1 MALKNKIFLAI
12 AVSTLLGMAS
22 AKAYIVPGQGGGFQ
36 QGPRDNNG
44 PRPLPPQQPMPPA
57 PPQQG
62 GGYPPYP
69 GNGGGYG
76 PGNGGYNGQEQRTIQ
91 VRRRI
96 MNENLPLLQL
106 AGIDRR
112 YDGYIVQSVTAF
124 ISGSAPR
131 AQVSLVING
140 QQDASSFANRGA
152 ITLVP
157 RYAAVLG
164 QVRDITLS
172 VMGGVDLDT
181 VVITLQ
187 ARQDGG
193 GDHGP
198 GWGREITLPIPVARR
213 MLGADRLDITQYI
226 NVNQYR
232 GYRITAVEIE
242 AASLY
247 QVAFLDL
254 YINGF
259 TQGQSIQIGNFVQRY
274 SVYPQDA
281 VIGQSAAS
289 IVIGNRGD
297 LDVRGVTL
305 RLSRR

>member
-12 AVSTLLGMAS
+12 AVSTLLGVVS
-22 AKAYIVPGQGGGFQ
+22 AKAYIVPGAGGGIQ
-36 QGPRDNNG
+36 PVPQGPGNNG
-44 PRPLPPQQPMPPA
+44 PRPLPPQQPPQQPQPPA

-62 GGYPPYP
+62 GGYPPY
-69 GNGGGYG
+69 

-96 MNENLPLLQL
+96 MNENLSLLQL

-112 YDGYIVQSVTAF
+112 YDGYTVQSITAF

-140 QQDASSFANRGA
+140 QQDSSSFANRGA
-152 ITLVP
+152 VTLVP

-187 ARQDGG
+187 AQQNGG
-193 GDHGP
+193 GGNGP
-198 GWGREITLPIPVARR
+198 GWGRDITLPLQISRR
-213 MLGADRLDITQYI
+213 MQGADRVDLTQYI

-232 GYRITAVEIE
+232 GYTITAIEIE
-242 AASLY
+242 ASSVY
-247 QVAFLDL
+247 QVAFIDL
-254 YINGF
+254 FINGF
-259 TQGQSIQIGNFVQRY
+259 TQGQAIQLSNFVQRY
-274 SVYPQDA
+274 SVYPQNA

-297 LDVRGVTL
+297 LDVRSVTL